1 MTHHE
6 GLHVSLAEVVEGLPV
21 QRLDEGTALEQIEVR
36 GVEFDSRRV
45 SAGDLFVAWPGEQF
59 DGRRFAAMAVEKGA
73 VGIVAKGEP
82 ADPVTAPWFDT
93 EDPRRLLGALA
104 ARIYGRPDRDL
115 VTVGVTGTNGK
126 STTVFLVAAVFEAA
140 GMPCGTLGTL
150 GYRFGTHDYGGER
163 TTPEASDLFRILR
176 SMHERGAMAASF
188 EVSSHALD
196 QGRVAEARFD
206 VGVFTNLT
214 RDHFD
219 YHGDFETYFEAK
231 RRLFDLLKAD
241 GGAVVWR
248 DDGWGRRL
256 LGELRA
262 PERSSDRRVISYG
275 ESPAEA
281 GTEAIEVQSA
291 EIDHRGIRTT
301 LRTPRGD
308 LSIDSPLLGRYN
320 LWNLMAAVG
329 VAELLEL
336 PHEAVR
342 EGLHQ
347 RGAIDGRLDPVDA
360 GQDFLALVD
369 YAHTDGAL
377 RATLE
382 SVEELWSGRTAVV
395 FGCGGNKDQGKRP
408 LMGRAA
414 AELSDWAIVTDDN
427 PRDEAPEQI
436 HAAVLEGMRDGR
448 AEVEVIA
455 DRRAA
460 IRCALERAVREP
472 GWAVVIAGKGHES
485 GQTVAGEVRPFVDRE
500 EVERAL
506 ADLLGTAGTEQTES
520 AEGEPDGSAEHA

>member
-1 MTHHE
+1 MTRSTRTE
-6 GLHVSLAEVVEGLPV
+6 ASLAEVVAGLPLR
-21 QRLDEGTALEQIEVR
+21 RLDDGPALEDVHVS
-36 GVEFDSRRV
+36 GLEFDSRRV
-45 SAGDLFVAWPGEQF
+45 GAGDLFVAWPGERF
-59 DGRRFAAMAVEKGA
+59 DGRRFAATAVRQGA
-73 VGIVAKGEP
+73 VGVVAKGEP
-82 ADPVTAPWFDT
+82 TEPVTAPWFDT

-104 ARIYGRPDRDL
+104 ARIHGRPDREL

-126 STTVFLVAAVFEAA
+126 STTVFLVAAVLEAA
-140 GMPCGTLGTL
+140 GLPCGTLGTL
-150 GYRFGTHDYGGER
+150 GYRFAEHDFGGER

-176 SMHERGAMAASF
+176 SMHDRGAKAASF

-206 VGVFTNLT
+206 VAVFTNLT

-219 YHGDFETYFEAK
+219 YHGDFEHYFQAK
-231 RRLFDLLKAD
+231 RRLFGLLKES

-248 DDGWGRRL
+248 DDDWGRRL
-256 LGELRA
+256 LGELGSA
-262 PERSSDRRVISYG
+262 ELVGARRVVSYG
-275 ESPAEA
+275 ESAPEA
-281 GTEAIEVQSA
+281 GTESIELVQA
-291 EIDHRGIRTT
+291 EIDHHGIRAE

-308 LSIDSPLLGRYN
+308 LSIESPLLGRYN

-329 VAELLEL
+329 VAEILEL
-336 PHEAVR
+336 PHDAVR
-342 EGLHQ
+342 EGLRG
-347 RGAIDGRLDPVDA
+347 RGAVDGRLDAVDA

-382 SVEELWSGRTAVV
+382 SVGELWHGKTAVV

-414 AELSDWAIVTDDN
+414 AELSDWAILTDDN
-427 PRDEAPEQI
+427 PRDEKPEKI
-436 HAAVLEGMRDGR
+436 HAAVLEGMKHGR
-448 AEVEVIA
+448 AEVEVIG

-460 IRCALERAVREP
+460 IRRALERAVREP

-500 EVERAL
+500 EVESAL
-506 ADLLGTAGTEQTES
+506 RDLLNTGADQ
-520 AEGEPDGSAEHA
+520 GEPDGSAEHA

>member
-1 MTHHE
+1 MTRSTRSP
-6 GLHVSLAEVVEGLPV
+6 VSLADVTTGLPLR
-21 QRLDEGTALEQIEVR
+21 RLDDGVALDQVHVS
-36 GVEFDSRRV
+36 GLEFDSRRV
-45 SAGDLFVAWPGEQF
+45 GSGDLFVAWPGERF
-59 DGRRFAAMAVEKGA
+59 DGRRFAAAAVQQGA
-73 VGIVAKGEP
+73 VGVVAKGEP
-82 ADPVTAPWFDT
+82 LEPVTAPWFDT

-126 STTVFLVAAVFEAA
+126 STTVFLVAAVLEAA

-150 GYRFGTHDYGGER
+150 GYRFGEHDYGGER

-176 SMHERGAMAASF
+176 SMHDEGARAASF

-206 VGVFTNLT
+206 VAVFTNLT

-219 YHGDFETYFEAK
+219 YHGDFEHYFQAK
-231 RRLFDLLKAD
+231 RRLFALLKES

-248 DDGWGRRL
+248 DDDWGRRL
-256 LGELRA
+256 LDEL
-262 PERSSDRRVISYG
+262 SSEELAADRRVVSYG
-275 ESPAEA
+275 ESSPNGGEA
-281 GTEAIEVQSA
+281 VEVVEAD
-291 EIDHRGIRTT
+291 IDHRGIRTT

-308 LSIDSPLLGRYN
+308 VAIDSPLLGRYN

-329 VAELLEL
+329 VAEILEL

-342 EGLHQ
+342 EGLHH
-347 RGAIDGRLDPVDA
+347 RGAVDGRLDAVDA

-382 SVEELWSGRTAVV
+382 SVGELWPGRTAVV

-414 AELSDWAIVTDDN
+414 AELSDWAILTDDN
-427 PRDEAPEQI
+427 PRDEAPADI
-436 HAAVLEGMRDGR
+436 HAAVLEGMRNGR
-448 AEVEVIA
+448 AEVEVIG

-460 IRCALERAVREP
+460 IRRALERAVQEP

-485 GQTVAGEVRPFVDRE
+485 GQTVGDEVRPFVDRE
-500 EVERAL
+500 EVEVAL
-506 ADLLGTAGTEQTES
+506 RDLLAGNG
-520 AEGEPDGSAEHA
+520 AEGEPHGSAEHA